1 MLFYLLDLF
10 GTLAFAVSGAML
22 GVRRHLDILGVLV
35 LGISTGVGGG
45 MIRDLLIGATPPVAL
60 QDETYLLVTL
70 LGGVLAI
77 AFPEPVKRY
86 WSRVMLADAVGLAVF
101 TVIGANKAAQHGLG
115 PIGIVTMAALTAT
128 GGGVIRDLL
137 VMRVPVIVRK
147 DFYAT
152 AAILGGILWWILY
165 EMEVA
170 AIWQVSI
177 PLLFTLAS
185 RVWAM
190 AFRVRLPRLGLH
202 PASKM
207 VQQEE
212 EDE

>member
-212 EDE
+212 DDE

>member
-1 MLFYLLDLF
+1 
-10 GTLAFAVSGAML
+10 ML

>member
-1 MLFYLLDLF
+1 
-10 GTLAFAVSGAML
+10 
-22 GVRRHLDILGVLV
+22 
-35 LGISTGVGGG
+35 
-45 MIRDLLIGATPPVAL
+45 
-60 QDETYLLVTL
+60 
-70 LGGVLAI
+70 
-77 AFPEPVKRY
+77 
-86 WSRVMLADAVGLAVF
+86 MLADAVGLAVF